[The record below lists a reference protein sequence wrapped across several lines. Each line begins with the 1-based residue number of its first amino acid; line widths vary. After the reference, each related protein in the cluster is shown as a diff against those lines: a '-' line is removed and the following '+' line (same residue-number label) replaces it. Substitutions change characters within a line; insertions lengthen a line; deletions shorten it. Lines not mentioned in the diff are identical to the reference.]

1 MSEEQKVNVVAEK
14 RPQAAVTSDTTLLCR
29 VVDVT
34 LALSSEPS
42 EFRLSKIIVSGG
54 WEVGLV
60 RSDHDEFHGGKHFL
74 GLSHS
79 TQPCLFVRPSHRE
92 NQSFVQP
99 RFHTI
104 SPRYGFS
111 R

>member
-1 MSEEQKVNVVAEK
+1 MSWSDDGLT
-14 RPQAAVTSDTTLLCR
+14 AAPLTTSR
-29 VVDVT
+29 SRYAT
-34 LALSSEPS
+34 LAPSSEPS
-42 EFRLSKIIVSGG
+42 EFRSSKIIVSGG

-60 RSDHDEFHGGKHFL
+60 RSDHDEFHGGKLFL

-79 TQPCLFVRPSHRE
+79 TQPCLFVRQSRRE